1 LAARASW
8 ATILLDAVEA
18 GRLTPDAIDPLT
30 ARSIVGLGDRS
41 LTDRLGRLRDVTSGR
56 EDKQRQIAAWR
67 EKLATGALAGAD
79 MEAGRAVWARQCA
92 SCHRLHGAGGT
103 LGPDLT
109 GAGRRDLDYLL
120 GNIID
125 PSAVV
130 TADYRLRQVLL
141 DDGRVL
147 AGIVVRRT
155 PTAVTLR
162 MPAGEIVLDAAEV
175 EAVHDTKMS
184 IMPEGLLDG
193 LGDDAVR
200 DLVAYLMAAESP
212 SGARPA
218 R

>member
-1 LAARASW
+1 
-8 ATILLDAVEA
+8 VEA
-18 GRLTPDAIDPLT
+18 GH
-30 ARSIVGLGDRS
+30 
-41 LTDRLGRLRDVTSGR
+41 
-56 EDKQRQIAAWR
+56 
-67 EKLATGALAGAD
+67 
-79 MEAGRAVWARQCA
+79 AVWSRNCA
-92 SCHRLHGAGGT
+92 GCHRLHGAGGT

-120 GNIID
+120 GNMVD

-155 PTAVTLR
+155 PAALTLR

-184 IMPEGLLDG
+184 IMPEGILDG

-200 DLVAYLMAAESP
+200 DLVAYLMTPGAP
-212 SGARPA
+212 SATPPDR
-218 R
+218 